1 MYVCMGGYACVHRVM
16 PSWDCVTVLSV
27 YYAIQ
32 MVDENAM
39 TVVSSQFLNKGYH
52 LAAPLSSVSLQVEKQ
67 G

>member
-52 LAAPLSSVSLQVEKQ
+52 SEKEKNKPKTKPLK
-67 G
+67 

>member
-39 TVVSSQFLNKGYH
+39 TVVSSQFLNKDTA
-52 LAAPLSSVSLQVEKQ
+52 LWE
-67 G
+67 